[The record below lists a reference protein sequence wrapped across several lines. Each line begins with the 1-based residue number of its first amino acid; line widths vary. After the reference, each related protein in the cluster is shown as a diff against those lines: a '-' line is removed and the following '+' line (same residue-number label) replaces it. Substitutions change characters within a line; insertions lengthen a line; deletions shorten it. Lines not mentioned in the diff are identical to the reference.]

1 MKYYLSSYRFGDRIE
16 DLKRLR
22 GSNKKLGH
30 INNARD
36 WVGVDAERA
45 LNTQNDEMEF
55 LNSLGF
61 VSEALN
67 LQDYFN
73 KAATLKEKL
82 NSLGAIWVSGGNT
95 FVLRQA
101 MELSGFD
108 KTFPE
113 LQARKDFLYSGY
125 SAGICILSESLQPID
140 QVDDPNNFPYEGL
153 SQAIYTG
160 LGIFKYSFMPHYDS
174 NHPESEAID
183 LEIKRCIENKWLF
196 KALKDGEVIIIE

>member
-1 MKYYLSSYRFGDRIE
+1 MKYYLSSYQFGDHIE
-16 DLKRLR
+16 DLKRMQGL
-22 GSNKKLGH
+22 NKKLGH

-36 WVGVDAERA
+36 WTGADVRRA
-45 LNTQNDEMEF
+45 LNTQNDEIGF
-55 LNSLGF
+55 LNSVGF
-61 VSEALN
+61 IPEALN
-67 LQDYFN
+67 LQDYFY
-73 KAATLKEKL
+73 KQAALKEKL

-108 KTFPE
+108 NIFPE
-113 LQARKDFLYSGY
+113 LQARKDFLYGGY

-140 QVDDPNNFPYEGL
+140 QVDDPNNFPYEDI

-160 LGIFKYSFMPHYDS
+160 LGIFNYSFMPHYNS
-174 NHPESEAID
+174 IHPESEAID